1 MLIDRFNFGR
11 RRREH
16 EEQKTDLRQCK
27 RWNARSWW
35 EPRIPRT
42 CRPSTV
48 RQEKFRI
55 NKKKVGRDAGAIRVP
70 HVGRPGIRPADSG
83 FHRFAREDYSSSWT
97 SAWLCHEW
105 LFLHSTVLKSPLEHA
120 YADSS

>member
-11 RRREH
+11 RRREQ

-35 EPRIPRT
+35 EPRIPRM

-55 NKKKVGRDAGAIRVP
+55 NKKKSDEMRV
-70 HVGRPGIRPADSG
+70 
-83 FHRFAREDYSSSWT
+83 RFE
-97 SAWLCHEW
+97 CHMSVDPESVR
-105 LFLHSTVLKSPLEHA
+105 LTRAPPLRT
-120 YADSS
+120 